1 MDVGAVVDHRTANVR
16 DSVGA
21 RLRGVKLPSFD
32 IPGLPFRIAPG
43 VGAAN
48 LTFALRGDLLQ
59 GHWSIGSNDVAWA
72 LDSAGGPRT
81 DLEGLVWRVVSGLKQ
96 LEVNADIRGSIKAP
110 ALSVRSNLDDAI
122 AQRLKA
128 VVGEEVA
135 KAEALARAK
144 VDSIVRDKVEPVKQQ
159 IAALQADATKRV
171 AEQRQQLDQVE
182 ADLQAQLKRLTGGLT
197 PGINLPKIKL

>member
-1 MDVGAVVDHRTANVR
+1 
-16 DSVGA
+16 
-21 RLRGVKLPSFD
+21 
-32 IPGLPFRIAPG
+32 
-43 VGAAN
+43 

-72 LDSAGGPRT
+72 LDGAGGPRT